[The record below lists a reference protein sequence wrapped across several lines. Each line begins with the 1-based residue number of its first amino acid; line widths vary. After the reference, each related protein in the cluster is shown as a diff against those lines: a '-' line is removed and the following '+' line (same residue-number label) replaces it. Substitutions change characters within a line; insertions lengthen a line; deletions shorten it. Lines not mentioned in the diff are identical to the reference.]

1 MKLHFSWENEL
12 PSLQRSGMPL
22 ESHANPAW
30 LPLSETKGN
39 VQMESRDCAL
49 FLQHIVKTMNK
60 TMQEHLLHHNTT
72 VEPLDVW
79 IPDLTMDQELRQVL
93 SDTTVRKML
102 SLKAG
107 KAISITCTHQR
118 SPWAPSGNGFPKAFA
133 EVTWTTPFPC
143 VLGIALAS
151 KLTSPNEWQNSH

>member
-12 PSLQRSGMPL
+12 PSLQRSGVPL

-60 TMQEHLLHHNTT
+60 TMQEHLLHHNTAAA
-72 VEPLDVW
+72 PLDVW
-79 IPDLTMDQELRQVL
+79 FPDLTMDQELGQIL

-102 SLKAG
+102 ALKAG
-107 KAISITCTHQR
+107 KAGSYTWTHQR
-118 SPWAPSGNGFPKAFA
+118 SPWAPSGKGFPKASA
-133 EVTWTTPFPC
+133 GITQTTPFPR
-143 VLGIALAS
+143 VLGMALAS
-151 KLTSPNEWQNSH
+151 KPNSPNEWQNFH